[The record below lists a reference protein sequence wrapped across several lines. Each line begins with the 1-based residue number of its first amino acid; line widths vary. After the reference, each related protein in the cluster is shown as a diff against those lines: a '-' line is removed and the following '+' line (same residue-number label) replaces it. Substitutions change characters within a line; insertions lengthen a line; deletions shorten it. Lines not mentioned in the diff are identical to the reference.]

1 MSQDRRFI
9 ELWLRRTRKELMISG
24 RLAEI
29 TLLLQQRSNSGDPPR
44 DWHQDLLGLLDGT
57 WEPNM
62 DDLIT
67 LDGVLA
73 RPKKAHPAADEPH
86 WF

>member
-29 TLLLQQRSNSGDPPR
+29 TLLLQQRTSCDDPPR
-44 DWHQDLLGLLDGT
+44 DWHQDLLGLLDGS

-73 RPKKAHPAADEPH
+73 RPKKANPAVDEPH

>member
-1 MSQDRRFI
+1 MPQDRRFI
-9 ELWLRRTRKELMISG
+9 ELWLRRTRKELMVSG
-24 RLAEI
+24 RLAEV
-29 TLLLQQRSNSGDPPR
+29 TLLLQQQAPIDQAPR
-44 DWHQDLLGLLDGT
+44 NWHKDLLGLLDGS
-57 WEPNM
+57 WEPTM

-73 RPKKAHPAADEPH
+73 RPKKSPRPSEQAR